1 MQLAA
6 VSCCRWLRSS
16 VCKALRLTS
25 CHLRLLTTLRSQP
38 ELWLCIERAATGY
51 VGLKNR
57 GATCYMNSLLQSLYH
72 VPAFQ
77 RAVHKIP
84 TEHDVKANR
93 RHTAVQ
99 HPAVYVRLDEGASSH
114 ESVALALQRVFYKLR
129 TSNTTVGT
137 RKLTKSFGWK
147 EEDSFSQHDVQEF
160 NRKLCDT
167 LQEHMEG
174 TSVEKE
180 IPRLFRGQLKSFVKC
195 LNVDVWS
202 ERVEFFY
209 DLSLTVRGCK
219 NLEEALARY
228 IEPERLEGANRYFA
242 TGHGLQDADRSHTFS
257 SFPPVLNLHLKRF
270 EYDRRCKKHVKI
282 NDRFEFKDTIDLAPY
297 MEMNPGHP
305 ELYQLHSVLV
315 HNGNVHHGHYYAY
328 IRPDTQKDTWYKFN
342 DSRVAVA
349 SKEEAIESNFGAG
362 EAHDQGNAYMLVYVK
377 KDSVAD
383 LLKPLAEHEI
393 PAHVREHVQAE
404 DEAQLQIKVVTWKN
418 LRQYQGEGLHDW
430 HDVLML
436 QVSKTMTV
444 DELKTTIR
452 ETADMQAPY
461 SESAGKTC
469 REQFAVSDYAGH
481 FKTCPTAPGER

>member
-1 MQLAA
+1 
-6 VSCCRWLRSS
+6 
-16 VCKALRLTS
+16 
-25 CHLRLLTTLRSQP
+25 
-38 ELWLCIERAATGY
+38 
-51 VGLKNR
+51 
-57 GATCYMNSLLQSLYH
+57 MNSLLQSLYH

-129 TSNTTVGT
+129 TSNTSVST

-180 IPRLFRGQLKSFVKC
+180 IPRLFRGQLKSYVKC

-202 ERVEFFY
+202 ERVEYFY

-469 REQFAVSDYAGH
+469 REQFAVVDYAGH
-481 FKTCPTAPGER
+481 FETCPTAPGER